1 MPLSAG
7 NMDEGRSDAGVDGI
21 ADQRTQRHASAR
33 QDWTGTDDPSER
45 QKRRGKEINAGH
57 CSRTRIVA
65 LAVSF
70 EAADVLLAI
79 ELHAKLFD
87 ELQLGLQKI
96 DVFFFINQKV
106 VIKLLGDEVMS

>member
-1 MPLSAG
+1 RRPIGRGRRWYCRPANATPCFRAAG
-7 NMDEGRSDAGVDGI
+7 LDRHGRPVRTAKTTREGN
-21 ADQRTQRHASAR
+21 QRGAL
-33 QDWTGTDDPSER
+33 
-45 QKRRGKEINAGH
+45 